1 MKFYL
6 FLRFS
11 WNLSF
16 GYKNSMYYPLGWK
29 ISWKYS
35 LRLSYNL
42 LTPRS
47 RLLSCIKNGRP
58 VNKTLSTLVKLR
70 ERNRPYFKH
79 TQMEKQIALMK
90 G

>member
-16 GYKNSMYYPLGWK
+16 GYKNIMYSHLGWK

-42 LTPRS
+42 LTPRF
-47 RLLSCIKNGRP
+47 RPLSCIENGRP

-79 TQMEKQIALMK
+79 TQMKKQIALMK